1 MEATHPQE
9 AMTFSIVEPITKPAP
24 ESVAALLERTVALR
38 GTDPNLALTLA
49 QQALSL
55 AQREG
60 SSATLTD
67 VYLALGMIYGR
78 LSDYDEA
85 MKYAFES
92 LQLSTLHNNQSQT
105 FQSLNLIGV
114 LYSYLGLYPESLHYL
129 LEARMVAEVLDRVDD
144 VITVANNIGWLYL
157 KLGLLEEA
165 RHCFEAALPTVIRHQ
180 KLRRQADYHDNLS
193 QIYQGLG
200 QFAVALQH
208 SEQSIALYQQKK
220 ARRGE
225 AEAWTTLGQLH
236 LKQTQYEQALHCLQN
251 ALALFG
257 QVDNPL
263 GVAMAYIIIGQVNE
277 RQGQPG
283 LALTQLHEALHIAKT
298 INAQREV
305 YECHEALSRIYQAM
319 GDLESALFHYQ
330 QFHQMKEK
338 TFNEQADSRL
348 KSLEVRHQVAKAQ
361 QEAAALQ
368 REVEERERYIADLDA
383 FAHTVAHDLKSPLGI
398 IAGYSEMMIEDFE
411 HLDAAAQQSILQT
424 IWKTSRKM
432 IRIVDDLLILAQI
445 QRQIV
450 TLEPLDMAVIWHD
463 AVTRLALE
471 IEMRQATIHPPE
483 RWPIVLGYAS
493 WIEEVWVNYLSNAL
507 KYGGQ
512 PPVIRAGATLTEN
525 DQVRFWIQDN
535 GPGLDETA
543 QARLFQDFS
552 RLNTQQSKGYGL
564 GLSIVKRIVERLGGT
579 VGVSSTPGQG
589 STFSFTLPLAAD

>member
-1 MEATHPQE
+1 METTHLQE
-9 AMTFSIVEPITKPAP
+9 VMTVSIVEPIPKVTPGA
-24 ESVAALLERTVALR
+24 VATLLEQAAALR
-38 GTDPNLALTLA
+38 GTDPSQALTLA
-49 QQALSL
+49 QQALPL
-55 AQREG
+55 AQRQE

-78 LSDYDEA
+78 LSNYDEA
-85 MKYAFES
+85 IKYAFES
-92 LQLSTLHNNQSQT
+92 LQLSTLHNNPPQT

-129 LEARMVAEVLDRVDD
+129 LEARMVAQALDRVDD

-157 KLGLLEEA
+157 KLGVLEEA
-165 RHCFEAALPTVIRHQ
+165 RHCFETALPTVIKHQ

-208 SEQSIALYQQKK
+208 SEQSIALYRQEK

-236 LKQTQYEQALHCLQN
+236 LKQAQYEQALHCLQN
-251 ALALFG
+251 ALALFEE
-257 QVDNPL
+257 VANPL
-263 GVAMAYIIIGQVNE
+263 GVATAYITMGEVSE
-277 RQGQPG
+277 RQGQCG
-283 LALTQLHEALHIAKT
+283 LALTQLHEALHIAQA

-305 YECHEALSRIYQAM
+305 YECHEALSRIYQTM
-319 GDLESALFHYQ
+319 GDLELALFHYQ
-330 QFHQMKEK
+330 QFHQTKEK
-338 TFNEQADSRL
+338 LFNEQADSRL
-348 KSLEVRHQVAKAQ
+348 KSLEIRHRVAKAQ

-368 REVEERERYIADLDA
+368 REVEEHEQHIADLDA

-398 IAGYSEMMIEDFE
+398 IAGYSEMMVEDFE

-445 QRQIV
+445 QRQLI
-450 TLEPLDMAVIWHD
+450 TPEPLDMAVIWHD

-471 IEMRQATIHPPE
+471 IETRQAVIQAPE
-483 RWPIVLGYAS
+483 NWPIVLGYAS
-493 WIEEVWVNYLSNAL
+493 WIEEVWANYLSNAL

-512 PPVIRAGATLTEN
+512 PPVIQVGATLIEN

-535 GPGLDETA
+535 GSGLDEIA

-552 RLNTQQSKGYGL
+552 RLNTRQSKGYGL

-579 VGVSSTPGQG
+579 VGVSSQPGQG
-589 STFSFTLPLAAD
+589 STFSFTLPLAVD